1 MKNSKNLVTIL
12 SITSGIGTALAERY
26 SAKGDVVIGTYRSTD
41 RLGDLEKIKNCHL
54 FYCDL
59 SDKNSIK
66 KFAEEFGE
74 SNFKWNT
81 LISCPCDP
89 RPLKSFFE
97 GNFEEWS
104 DSIHINAIEQL
115 RVLHEIY
122 KFRDKENVANV
133 VYFSGGGGPN
143 KAVINIS
150 AYNLSKVMLMR
161 MCELLDA
168 ENKDLNPFVIGPG
181 WVKTKNHEFILKHL
195 DPSDKRYDETKDFLK
210 NKKGTS
216 MDDIFNCIEWLCN
229 QGKEITGGRNFSV
242 VYDNWGDEKLS
253 QILKSNSNAYKLRR
267 EGNDLFV
274 KK

>member
-1 MKNSKNLVTIL
+1 MENKKNLVTIL
-12 SITSGIGTALAERY
+12 SITSGIGAALAERY
-26 SAKGDVVIGTYRSTD
+26 SAKGDIVVGTYRSKEG
-41 RLGDLEKIKNCHL
+41 LNLEKMKNCHL

-66 KFAEEFGE
+66 KFAEEFNK
-74 SNFKWNT
+74 SDFKWNT

-89 RPLKSFFE
+89 RPLKPFFE
-97 GNFEEWS
+97 GNFDEWS
-104 DSIHINAIEQL
+104 NSIHINAIEQL
-115 RVLHEIY
+115 RVLHEMY
-122 KFRDKENVANV
+122 QFRDRDKISNV

-161 MCELLDA
+161 MCELLDV

-181 WVKTKNHEFILKHL
+181 WVKTKNHEFILKYL
-195 DPSDKRYDETKDFLK
+195 DPSDKRYEETKDFLK
-210 NKKGTS
+210 NRAGTS

-229 QGKEITGGRNFSV
+229 QGKEIVGGRNFSV
-242 VYDNWGDEKLS
+242 VYDNWGNEKLAE
-253 QILKSNSNAYKLRR
+253 ILKTDNNMYKLRR
-267 EGNDLFV
+267 YGNDIFV